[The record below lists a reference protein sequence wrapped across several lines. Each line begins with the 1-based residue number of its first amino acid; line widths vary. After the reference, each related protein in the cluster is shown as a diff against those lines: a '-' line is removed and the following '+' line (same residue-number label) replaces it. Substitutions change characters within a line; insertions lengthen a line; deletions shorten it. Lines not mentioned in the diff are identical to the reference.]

1 METLSFKNKLLQN
14 RFSVIN
20 KVKLLG
26 ILNKAILVTRTTQ
39 EQHGNDC
46 PVSFLSK

>member
-26 ILNKAILVTRTTQ
+26 ILNKAILVTQ
-39 EQHGNDC
+39 EQHGNDY